1 MSAKTFE
8 GKYKPSKKGEIEVE
22 SPSMLKSFIIGLAIF
37 AGIFCPFAV
46 VLGYLTQIWKVT
58 GGGII
63 FALPL
68 AFIAGVIVALP
79 FAIVFAR
86 KASK

>member
-1 MSAKTFE
+1 MSAKTSE
-8 GKYKPSKKGEIEVE
+8 RKDKTSKKGDLEVE
-22 SPSMLKSFIIGLAIF
+22 SPSMLKSFIIGWAIF

-46 VLGYLTQIWKVT
+46 VAGFLAQIWKYT

-68 AFIAGVIVALP
+68 AFVAGVIVALP